1 MRKLYCVIFVLL
13 ISSLVFADGTRSWEQ
28 SSYEEFEKGTAKGV
42 AIHSNGHLELAPPLK
57 AISTTPSTFLWAL
70 ATDATGDIYA
80 AAGAPARVYRITP
93 QGQVSIV
100 FEPQEL
106 QVQCLLVDKDGTLYA
121 ATSPDGKVYKIVR
134 KAGVSFQNPPPPV
147 KKDVSTEAEI
157 PKNVPV
163 DTAYSATVLFEPK
176 TKYIWGLAEDS
187 KGTIYVA
194 TGDTGEIFRV
204 QKNGTG
210 SLFFKSDEAH
220 IRTLAVDAKDNL
232 IAGSDGSGLIYRISP
247 SGDAFV
253 LYSAGKKEITALA
266 IDPEGNIYAAGVGE
280 KHPGAL
286 TPPFPTAQPVVPPA
300 ANTANAAPGSSAAAF
315 APRPAPVLP
324 VVVTGGSE
332 IYRIAP
338 DGSPKRLWSSREDL
352 VYALGFDRQH
362 HLLAGTG
369 NTGRIFAVLDDDS
382 FIDIGKVSATQV
394 TSMIA
399 APGGGLY
406 LGTSNLGKI
415 FELGGIAANDGSYES
430 DVFDAKI
437 FSRWGRTAVRAT
449 GAFDLYARSGNV
461 DNPDRNWSAWSKVDL
476 AKNTPVG
483 VPPARFL
490 QWKVVLHPSAA
501 AATVDSILVNYLSKN
516 VAPEISDVYVQPG
529 ARFPVTPKNP
539 VDNTPVSVGPSV
551 NPMPARFDVPAI
563 AVRDRDSIAVR
574 WSARDEND
582 DSLVYS
588 IYYRG
593 EGEANWKLLKGNLT
607 EKYYSFDSNLLPD
620 GGYTLKVLA
629 SDAPSHSPDEA
640 LTASKQSSYFEID
653 NTPPEVLNLNGAYE
667 AGEIHVTF
675 RAIDGFSPIQR
686 AEYSVDA
693 GDWQVVEPVGQIS
706 DSRAES
712 YDLSIGFPGLAKPE
726 DTVAAGKTAAHQQI
740 VVKAI
745 KKVPDAQPPSPLAL
759 VPQEHVVIVRVYDRF
774 DNMGSAKTVIHSR

>member
-1 MRKLYCVIFVLL
+1 MRKLYYFVPVLL
-13 ISSLVFADGTRSWEQ
+13 ISCLLHADGTRTWEQ
-28 SSYEEFEKGTAKGV
+28 SSYDEFEKGTAKGV
-42 AIHSNGHLELAPPLK
+42 AIHSDGHLELAPPLK

-70 ATDATGDIYA
+70 AADASGDIYA

-106 QVQCLLVDKDGTLYA
+106 QVQSLLVDKDGTLYA

-134 KAGVSFQNPPPPV
+134 KQGVSFPNPPPPA

-163 DTAYSATVLFEPK
+163 DSAYTATVFFEPK
-176 TKYIWGLAEDS
+176 TKYIWNLAEDS
-187 KGTIYVA
+187 RGRIYVA

-204 QKNGTG
+204 EKNGTG
-210 SLFFKSDEAH
+210 TLFFKSEEAH
-220 IRTLAVDAKDNL
+220 IRALAVDGKDNL

-253 LYSAGKKEITALA
+253 LYSATKKEITALA
-266 IDPEGNIYAAGVGE
+266 VDPDGTIYAAGVGE
-280 KHPGAL
+280 KHTGA
-286 TPPFPTAQPVVPPA
+286 PTTIAPLPNSAPPA
-300 ANTANAAPGSSAAAF
+300 TAAASTGAPNAG
-315 APRPAPVLP
+315 APRPGPVLP
-324 VVVTGGSE
+324 FTIMGGSE
-332 IYRIAP
+332 IYRIAT
-338 DGSPKRLWSSREDL
+338 DGSPKRLWSSRDDL

-369 NTGRIFAVLDDDS
+369 NTGRIFTVLDDDT
-382 FIDIGKVSATQV
+382 FVDIGKVSATQV
-394 TSMIA
+394 TSMIQ

-415 FELGGIAANDGSYES
+415 FELGGSAANDGSYES
-430 DVFDAKI
+430 DVFDARI
-437 FSRWGRTAVRAT
+437 FSHWGRSAIRGT

-476 AKNTPVG
+476 SKDTPLG

-490 QWKVVLHPSAA
+490 QWKVVLHPSSPAPK
-501 AATVDSILVNYLSKN
+501 VDSVLVNYLSKN
-516 VAPEISDVYVQPG
+516 VAPEISDVYVQTG
-529 ARFPVTPKNP
+529 ARFPVVPKNA
-539 VDNTPVSVGPSV
+539 VENLPVSVGPS
-551 NPMPARFDVPAI
+551 AGAAAQRFDIPAV

-574 WSARDEND
+574 WNAHDDND

-593 EGEANWKLLKGNLT
+593 EGETAWELLKGDLT
-607 EKYYSFDSNLLPD
+607 DKYYSFDANLLPD
-620 GGYTLKVLA
+620 GGYTLKVVA
-629 SDAPSHSPDEA
+629 SDAPSHSADEA

-653 NTPPEVLNLNGAYE
+653 NTPPQVVDLNGAYA
-667 AGEIHVTF
+667 AGTIHLTF
-675 RAIDGFSPIQR
+675 RAVDGFSPIQH

-693 GDWQVVEPVGQIS
+693 GDWHAIEPVGQIS
-706 DSRAES
+706 DYRVEN
-712 YDLSIGFPGLAKPE
+712 YDLSIAPPGALSQ
-726 DTVAAGKTAAHQQI
+726 DDTTVASAQTARQQI

-745 KKVPDAQPPSPLAL
+745 KKVPASQTGAPELA
-759 VPQEHVVIVRVYDRF
+759 PQEHVVIVRVYDRF
-774 DNMGSAKTVIHSR
+774 DNMGSAKTVIHSK

>member
-1 MRKLYCVIFVLL
+1 MRKLYCVILVLS

-57 AISTTPSTFLWAL
+57 AIATTPSTFLWAL
-70 ATDATGDIYA
+70 TADATGDIYA

-134 KAGVSFQNPPPPV
+134 KAGVSFQNPPPPA

-163 DTAYSATVLFEPK
+163 DSAYSATVLFEPK
-176 TKYIWGLAEDS
+176 TKYIWDLVEDS

-194 TGDTGEIFRV
+194 TGDTGEVFRV
-204 QKNGTG
+204 GKSGAG

-266 IDPEGNIYAAGVGE
+266 TAPDGNIYAAGVGE
-280 KHPGAL
+280 KHPGGLASAPAAIL
-286 TPPFPTAQPVVPPA
+286 PTQPA
-300 ANTANAAPGSSAAAF
+300 ANAANVPAGGAAA
-315 APRPAPVLP
+315 APRPAPALP
-324 VVVTGGSE
+324 VVVSGGSE

-338 DGSPKRLWSSREDL
+338 DGSPKRIWSSRDDL

-369 NTGRIFAVLDDDS
+369 NTGRIFTVLDDDS
-382 FIDIGKVSATQV
+382 FIDIGKVSATQI

-415 FELGGIAANDGSYES
+415 FELGGTAANDGSYES

-476 AKNTPVG
+476 AKDTPVG

-490 QWKVVLHPSAA
+490 QWKAVLHPSNPT
-501 AATVDSILVNYLSKN
+501 ATVDSVLVNYLSKN
-516 VAPEISDVYVQPG
+516 VAPEISEVYVQTG
-529 ARFPVTPKNP
+529 ARFPAIPKNA
-539 VDNTPVSVGPSV
+539 VDNTPVSVGPSAS
-551 NPMPARFDVPAI
+551 PMPARFDVPVI

-574 WSARDEND
+574 WSARDENE

-593 EGEANWKLLKGNLT
+593 EGEANWKLLKDNLT
-607 EKYYSFDSNLLPD
+607 DKYYSFDANLLPD
-620 GGYTLKVLA
+620 GGYTLKVMA
-629 SDAPSHSPDEA
+629 SDAPSHSPEEA

-653 NTPPEVLNLNGAYE
+653 NTPPEVLNLNGGYE
-667 AGEIHVTF
+667 AGAIHLTF

-706 DSRAES
+706 DNRVES
-712 YDLSIGFPGLAKPE
+712 YDLSIGLPGLAKPE
-726 DTVAAGKTAAHQQI
+726 DAVVAGKASARPPI

-745 KKVPDAQPPSPLAL
+745 KKVPDAAPSSPMPA
-759 VPQEHVVIVRVYDRF
+759 PEEHVVIVRVYDRF
-774 DNMGSAKTVIHSR
+774 DNMGSAKTVIHSK

>member
-1 MRKLYCVIFVLL
+1 MRKLFYFVPVLL
-13 ISSLVFADGTRSWEQ
+13 ISCVMFADGTRTWEQ
-28 SSYEEFEKGTAKGV
+28 SSYDEFEKGSAKGV

-70 ATDATGDIYA
+70 AADASGDIYA

-106 QVQCLLVDKDGTLYA
+106 QVQSLLVDKDGTLYA

-134 KAGVSFQNPPPPV
+134 KAGVSFPNSPPPAR
-147 KKDVSTEAEI
+147 KDVSTEAEI

-163 DTAYSATVLFEPK
+163 DSAYTASVFFEPK
-176 TKYIWGLAEDS
+176 TKYIWNLAEDS
-187 KGTIYVA
+187 RGRIYVA

-204 QKNGTG
+204 DKSGTG
-210 SLFFKSDEAH
+210 ALFFKSDEAH
-220 IRTLAVDAKDNL
+220 IRTLAVDSKDNL

-253 LYSAGKKEITALA
+253 LYSATKKEITALA
-266 IDPEGNIYAAGVGE
+266 VDPDGNIYAAGVGD
-280 KHPGAL
+280 KRTGTPATIPPLPAASPAASAGTAAGPAGAL
-286 TPPFPTAQPVVPPA
+286 
-300 ANTANAAPGSSAAAF
+300 NAGTSAA
-315 APRPAPVLP
+315 RGTPALP
-324 VVVTGGSE
+324 FTVMGGSE

-338 DGSPKRLWSSREDL
+338 DGSPKRLWSSRDDL

-369 NTGRIFAVLDDDS
+369 NTGRIFTVLDDAS

-394 TSMIA
+394 TSMIQ

-415 FELGGIAANDGSYES
+415 FELGGSAANDGSYES
-430 DVFDAKI
+430 DVFDARI
-437 FSRWGRTAVRAT
+437 FSHWGRTAIRGT
-449 GAFDLYARSGNV
+449 GAFDVYARSGNV

-476 AKNTPVG
+476 ASNAPVG
-483 VPPARFL
+483 VPSARFL
-490 QWKVVLHPSAA
+490 QWKVVLHPSNPAPA
-501 AATVDSILVNYLSKN
+501 VDSVLMNYLSKN
-516 VAPEISDVYVQPG
+516 VAPEIGDVYVQTG
-529 ARFPVTPKNP
+529 ARFPVAPKNP
-539 VDNTPVSVGPSV
+539 AENSPVMVGPSAGTA
-551 NPMPARFDVPAI
+551 PQRFDIPVVAM
-563 AVRDRDSIAVR
+563 RDRDSIAVR
-574 WSARDEND
+574 WNAHDDND

-593 EGEANWKLLKGNLT
+593 EGETAWKLLKGDLT
-607 EKYYSFDSNLLPD
+607 DKYYSFDANLLPD
-620 GGYTLKVLA
+620 GGYTLKVVA
-629 SDAPSHSPDEA
+629 SDAPSHSLEEA

-653 NTPPEVLNLNGAYE
+653 NTPPEVVNLNGSYE
-667 AGEIHVTF
+667 AGAIHLTF

-693 GDWQVVEPVGQIS
+693 GDWHVIEPVGQIS
-706 DSRAES
+706 DYRVEN
-712 YDLSIGFPGLAKPE
+712 YDVSVAVPGALGA
-726 DTVAAGKTAAHQQI
+726 DDTTVASARPARQQT

-745 KKVPDAQPPSPLAL
+745 KKVPESKPAAPELAS
-759 VPQEHVVIVRVYDRF
+759 QEHVVIVRVYDRF
-774 DNMGSAKTVIHSR
+774 DNMGSAKTVIHSK

>member
-13 ISSLVFADGTRSWEQ
+13 ISTVVFADGTRTWEQ

-42 AIHSNGHLELAPPLK
+42 AIHSNGRLELAPPLK
-57 AISTTPSTFLWAL
+57 AISTTPSTFVWAL
-70 ATDATGDIYA
+70 AADASGDIYA

-93 QGQVSIV
+93 QGEVSIV

-106 QVQCLLVDKDGTLYA
+106 QVQSLLVDKDGTIYA

-134 KAGVSFQNPPPPV
+134 KPGVSFPNSSSPA

-163 DTAYSATVLFEPK
+163 DFAYSATVLFEPK
-176 TKYIWGLAEDS
+176 TKYIWDLAEDS

-204 QKNGTG
+204 TKNGAG

-220 IRTLAVDAKDNL
+220 IRALAVDAKDNL
-232 IAGSDGSGLIYRISP
+232 IAGSDGSGLIYRVSP

-280 KHPGAL
+280 KHSGTLASILPPVTPL
-286 TPPFPTAQPVVPPA
+286 TPP
-300 ANTANAAPGSSAAAF
+300 TANAATNSPVGGGATAV
-315 APRPAPVLP
+315 PRPSPPLP
-324 VVVTGGSE
+324 GMVTGGSE

-338 DGSPKRLWSSREDL
+338 DGSPKRMWSSREDL

-362 HLLAGTG
+362 RLLAGTG
-369 NTGRIFAVLDDDS
+369 NTGRIFAVVDDDS

-399 APGGGLY
+399 APAGGLY

-415 FELGGIAANDGSYES
+415 FELGGAAANDGSYES

-437 FSRWGRTAVRAT
+437 FSHWGRTAVRAR

-476 AKNTPVG
+476 GKDARVG

-490 QWKVVLHPSAA
+490 QWKVVLHPSNPAA
-501 AATVDSILVNYLSKN
+501 AIDDVLVNYLSKN
-516 VAPEISDVYVQPG
+516 VAPEISEVYVQTG
-529 ARFPVTPKNP
+529 ARFPATPKSP
-539 VDNTPVSVGPSV
+539 VDNTPVSVGPSASPTPV
-551 NPMPARFDVPAI
+551 RFDVPPI
-563 AVRDRDSIAVR
+563 AVRDRASIAVR
-574 WSARDEND
+574 WTARDEND

-593 EGEANWKLLKGNLT
+593 EGETNWKLLKDNLT

-620 GGYTLKVLA
+620 GGYTLKVVA
-629 SDAPSHSPDEA
+629 SDAPSHSPKEA

-653 NTPPEVLNLNGAYE
+653 NTPPEVVNLSGVYE
-667 AGEIHVTF
+667 AGAIRVTF

-706 DSRAES
+706 DSREEN
-712 YDLSIGFPGLAKPE
+712 YDVSVPLPELLDPEDKLASAKPK
-726 DTVAAGKTAAHQQI
+726 VNQQI

-745 KKVPDAQPPSPLAL
+745 KKVPDATPAPQALA
-759 VPQEHVVIVRVYDRF
+759 PQEHVVIVRVYDRF
-774 DNMGSAKTVIHSR
+774 DNMGSAKTVIHSK